1 MLGIM
6 STDRDFYD
14 NEDLTDIVPY
24 FVSYIKPYA
33 SAWLPEMG
41 KNFLGRTDV
50 KILDLGAGSCTLSL
64 MMSDEPYVENIEAVD
79 ISAKKMTDL
88 SKLVHKEVGGKPEK
102 LIFSE
107 IDFNDP
113 LPFADNSFDLVVMDA
128 ALHHSRNIWVTL
140 SEIRRVLKSG
150 GFFIAQREAYTSP
163 LTHKITF
170 RRILESPEA
179 AAGVSENAYLKS
191 QYDYYLRVNGFLPE
205 FQAVLTDWK
214 FKALFFLNGI
224 LFSKYNIIAR
234 STKTVG

>member
-1 MLGIM
+1 M

-14 NEDLTDIVPY
+14 NEDLTGIVPY

-33 SAWLPEMG
+33 DAWLPNMRQ
-41 KNFLGRTDV
+41 NFANRSDV
-50 KILDLGAGSCTLSL
+50 RVLDLGAGSCTLSL
-64 MMSDEPYVENIEAVD
+64 MMSDEPYVSTIEAVD

-102 LIFSE
+102 LSFSE

-113 LPFADNSFDLVVMDA
+113 LPFADDEFDMVVMDA

-140 SEIRRVLKSG
+140 SEIRRVLKPHG
-150 GFFIAQREAYTSP
+150 YFVAQREAYTSP

-191 QYDYYLRVNGFLPE
+191 QYDYYLRVNGFIPE
-205 FQAVLTDWK
+205 FQTVLTDWK
-214 FKALFFLNGI
+214 FKLLFFLNGI
-224 LFSKYNIIAR
+224 LFSKYNIISR
-234 STKTVG
+234 STKAAN

>member
-1 MLGIM
+1 M
-6 STDRDFYD
+6 STDKDFYD
-14 NEDLTDIVPY
+14 NEDLTAIVPY

-33 SAWLPEMG
+33 SAWLPQMR
-41 KNFLGRTDV
+41 KNFRERKNV

-64 MMSDEPYVENIEAVD
+64 MMSEEPYVESIEAVD
-79 ISAKKMTDL
+79 ISARKMSQL
-88 SKLVHKEVGGKPEK
+88 SELVQKEVGGKSEK
-102 LIFSE
+102 LSFSE

-113 LPFADNSFDLVVMDA
+113 LPFEDNAFDLVVMDA

-140 SEIRRVLKSG
+140 SEIRRVLKPNG
-150 GFFIAQREAYTSP
+150 YFVAQREAYTSP
-163 LTHKITF
+163 LTHKVTF

-191 QYDYYLRVNGFLPE
+191 QYDYYLRVNGFIPE

-224 LFSKYNIIAR
+224 LFSKYNIISR
-234 STKTVG
+234 STKTEH